1 MQHSSGS
8 GYGENIYAS
17 MGKAVMGRSAV
28 DEWYNEIKDYQYG
41 SGFSMKTGKRNLVA
55 W

>member
-17 MGKAVMGRSAV
+17 MGQAVTGRSAA
-28 DEWYNEIKDYQYG
+28 DAWYSEIKDYRYG
-41 SGFSMKTGKRNLVA
+41 SGFSMGTGTTL
-55 W
+55 